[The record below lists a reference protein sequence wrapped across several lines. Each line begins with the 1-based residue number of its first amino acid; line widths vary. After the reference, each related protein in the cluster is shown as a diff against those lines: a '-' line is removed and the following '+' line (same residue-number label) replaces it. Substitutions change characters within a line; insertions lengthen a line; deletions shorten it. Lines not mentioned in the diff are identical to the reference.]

1 MIKNAPWQVKA
12 SIIILVAII
21 AAIIGCKYTDFS
33 FELMLNCLLLML
45 GIVIGIATSYFIET
59 HYERF

>member
-21 AAIIGCKYTDFS
+21 AAIVGFKYTAIS
-33 FELMLNCLLLML
+33 FELMFNCLLLML
-45 GIVIGIATSYFIET
+45 GIVIGIAVSYFIET
-59 HYERF
+59 HYEGF

>member
-21 AAIIGCKYTDFS
+21 AAIIGCKYTDIS
-33 FELMLNCLLLML
+33 FELMLNGFLLML
-45 GIVIGIATSYFIET
+45 GIMLGISLSYFIET

>member
-21 AAIIGCKYTDFS
+21 AAIVGFKYTDIS
-33 FELMLNCLLLML
+33 FELMFNYLLLML
-45 GIVIGIATSYFIET
+45 GIVIGIAISYFIESR
-59 HYERF
+59 YEGF